1 MLVIN
6 ETNILLAVIGSVGV
20 IGSLVV
26 YLYGANRNQKLE
38 VRLAK
43 NRRPVAENTEVTT
56 D

>member
-6 ETNILLAVIGSVGV
+6 EANVLLAVVGSVGV

-38 VRLAK
+38 MRLAK
-43 NRRPVAENTEVTT
+43 TRRPVAENTEVNY